1 MLFTLIIVFLII
13 IISYINEVHEG
24 FYNSNIH
31 LDYSLSYSS
40 RDIWVNILIS
50 LCSLL

>member
-24 FYNSNIH
+24 FNHWLLTLVSVFLSNAYNS
-31 LDYSLSYSS
+31 SL
-40 RDIWVNILIS
+40 
-50 LCSLL
+50 